1 MQLNG
6 TFCSITMIVPWDG
19 ASALFWKDVW
29 IEHDHDAPLSEVFP
43 RAFSFCT
50 NEDESVGTVLMATDP
65 AMLFHLPLSTQ
76 ARQEVRE
83 IQQRSRHVVP
93 ERDSADSWVCTLG
106 GKFSASK
113 YYNHYFRETI
123 ADEAFL
129 WLWKAKS
136 PIKFKLFGWLLL
148 VDRLN
153 TRNMLKR
160 RHYTVVDN
168 IYTCMMCQN
177 PPEEMVEHLFFSCPF
192 SQRCWA
198 RVGLFWPNVGNRV
211 SLLHAGR
218 NQWSQPLFM
227 DIFLLAAWIIWKER
241 NNHHF
246 RAIPPSFQ
254 SWLGRFKRDF
264 ELLHHRVKEAHRPCI
279 LDFVNSL

>member
-1 MQLNG
+1 M
-6 TFCSITMIVPWDG
+6 
-19 ASALFWKDVW
+19 
-29 IEHDHDAPLSEVFP
+29 
-43 RAFSFCT
+43 
-50 NEDESVGTVLMATDP
+50 GTVLAATDP

-93 ERDSADSWVCTLG
+93 KRDSADSWVCTLG

-113 YYNHYFRETI
+113 YYNHCFRETI

-148 VDRLN
+148 VDGLN
-153 TRNMLKR
+153 TRNMFKR
-160 RHYTVVDN
+160 RHFTFVDN
-168 IYTCMMCQN
+168 NYACMLCQN
-177 PPEEMVEHLFFSCPF
+177 PPEETVEHLFFSCPF

-218 NQWSQPLFM
+218 NQWSQPLFV
-227 DIFLLAAWIIWKER
+227 DIFLLAAWSIWKER
-241 NNHHF
+241 NNEYF
-246 RAIPPSFQ
+246 RGVPHSFAA
-254 SWLGRFKRDF
+254 WLDRFKNLLSLLVHNCKE
-264 ELLHHRVKEAHRPCI
+264 ELRPF
-279 LDFVNSL
+279 LDSYIQNL